1 MSDMSV
7 GAVQLCVSA
16 WHRAREY
23 PQKPQ
28 IHKKSAHTSGD
39 GRAWDAECT
48 HCAEGVCGGGE
59 GEVNLMRRCCTVC
72 ECVSVLT
79 VDE

>member
-28 IHKKSAHTSGD
+28 RHKKRVHTRVGMAERGMQSAHTVQ
-39 GRAWDAECT
+39 R
-48 HCAEGVCGGGE
+48 
-59 GEVNLMRRCCTVC
+59 
-72 ECVSVLT
+72 VSV
-79 VDE
+79 VVVKVK